1 MKHLSEYR
9 DSKTASL
16 LIEKIRKMSCKNWTI
31 MEVCGGQTHTIC
43 QYGIQ
48 EILPAQINLVHG
60 PGCPVCVTP
69 LEQIDKSIAI
79 AKLPDVILCSFGDM
93 LRVPGSKS
101 DLLEARAE
109 GSDVRMVYSPL
120 DCLKICKENP
130 DKKIVFF
137 AVGFE
142 TTAPA
147 NAMALWQAKKQ
158 NIDNFFMLVSHVT
171 VPPVLEAVLENDD
184 SKIQAFLAPGHVC
197 AVMGT
202 SEYEY
207 LSAKHKVPIVVT
219 GFEPIDLLAGIYICV
234 EQLEQ
239 GRFELVNQ
247 YKRMVKKEGNKTAL
261 EIVSRVFE
269 PGDRIWRGIG
279 MIPESGYKLT
289 KEFKRYD
296 AESNF
301 LVEQI
306 KTKESPLCISG
317 EILLGRKKPAE
328 CPVFATTCTPQTPL
342 GATMVSDEGTCA
354 AYYKYRKD

>member
-9 DSKTASL
+9 DGKIASL
-16 LIEKIRKMSCKNWTI
+16 IIEKIKKLCHNNWTI

-48 EILPAQINLVHG
+48 EILPKEINLVHG

-79 AKLPDVILCSFGDM
+79 AKLPDVIMCSFGDM
-93 LRVPGSKS
+93 LRVPGSQS

-109 GSDVRMVYSPL
+109 GFDIRMVYSPL
-120 DCLKICKENP
+120 DCLKICKENK
-130 DKKIVFF
+130 DKNVVFF

-147 NAMALWQAKKQ
+147 NAMALWQAKAQ
-158 NIDNFFMLVSHVT
+158 QIDNFYMLVSHVT
-171 VPPVLEAVLENDD
+171 VPPVLEAVLENED
-184 SKIQAFLAPGHVC
+184 SNIQAFLAPGHVC

-219 GFEPIDLLAGIYICV
+219 GFEPIDLLEGICICV
-234 EQLEQ
+234 EQLES
-239 GRFELVNQ
+239 GRFELSNQ
-247 YKRMVKKEGNKTAL
+247 YKRMVKNEGNPTAL
-261 EIVSRVFE
+261 EIVSKVFKRSDRV
-269 PGDRIWRGIG
+269 WRGIG
-279 MIPESGYKLT
+279 LISESGYKLT
-289 KEFKRYD
+289 DQFQAYD
-296 AESNF
+296 AESKF
-301 LVEQI
+301 LVDQI
-306 KTKESPLCISG
+306 KTEESPICISG
-317 EILLGRKKPAE
+317 EILLGRKKPAQ
-328 CPVFATTCTPQTPL
+328 CPAFATLCTPQNPL